1 MKFVQHRVA
10 DRGILRLIQKWLKAG
25 VSENG
30 QWSETKMGTPQG
42 AVVSPLI
49 ANIYLHYVYDV
60 WVHAWR
66 RKMARG
72 AVVVVR
78 YADDTVVGFRYREDA
93 ERFQKELQERLAKFG
108 LELNTD
114 KTRLIEFG
122 RWAEQD
128 RKRRGEG
135 KPETFNFLGFT
146 HSCGKHRKGYFALWR
161 KTTRKRMAA
170 KLKQIKQQLRQRRH
184 EPIPSVGKWLQQVVT
199 GYYNCHAVPGN
210 LDSLTLFR
218 ARLSRLWRC
227 VLRQRGDQRKLEW
240 KRFARVCLRYLPPPR
255 TLHPYP
261 YQRFNVIHPRW
272 EPYA

>member
-1 MKFVQHRVA
+1 M
-10 DRGILRLIQKWLKAG
+10 
-25 VSENG
+25 
-30 QWSETKMGTPQG
+30 T
-42 AVVSPLI
+42 
-49 ANIYLHYVYDV
+49 
-60 WVHAWR
+60 
-66 RKMARG
+66 
-72 AVVVVR
+72 
-78 YADDTVVGFRYREDA
+78 
-93 ERFQKELQERLAKFG
+93 
-108 LELNTD
+108 
-114 KTRLIEFG
+114 
-122 RWAEQD
+122 
-128 RKRRGEG
+128 
-135 KPETFNFLGFT
+135 
-146 HSCGKHRKGYFALWR
+146 
-161 KTTRKRMAA
+161 A